1 MMDELHDD
9 SQQQFFADTE
19 EEAHFY
25 SVMTEFLDLMDAY
38 SPQFV
43 MMVMFSM
50 IKERDDSTLSSIN

>member
-1 MMDELHDD
+1 MDELYDD

-25 SVMTEFLDLMDAY
+25 SVMTEFLDLMDDY

-50 IKERDDSTLSSIN
+50 IKDRDKTSLNSIN

>member
-1 MMDELHDD
+1 MDELYDD

-25 SVMTEFLDLMDAY
+25 SVMTDFLDLMDAY

-50 IKERDDSTLSSIN
+50 IKERDENSLSSIN

>member
-1 MMDELHDD
+1 MDELYDD

-25 SVMTEFLDLMDAY
+25 SVMSEFLDLMDAY

-50 IKERDDSTLSSIN
+50 IKDRDKTSLNSIN

>member
-1 MMDELHDD
+1 MDELYDD

-25 SVMTEFLDLMDAY
+25 SVMTEFLDLMDDY

-50 IKERDDSTLSSIN
+50 IKERDETSLSSIN